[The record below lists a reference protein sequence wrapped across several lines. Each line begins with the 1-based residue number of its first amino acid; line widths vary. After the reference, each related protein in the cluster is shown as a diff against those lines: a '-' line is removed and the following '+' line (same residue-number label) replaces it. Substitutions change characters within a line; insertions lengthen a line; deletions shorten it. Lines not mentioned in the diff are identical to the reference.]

1 MDDEA
6 YGSHETVTNDGLES
20 RQPTV
25 EDLLE
30 LCRELNSRGA
40 KYLIVGGFAIRGAG
54 YIRETND
61 LDMIIDTE
69 PENEARVLKSLE
81 ILPDKAVLHL
91 QPGEVEKY
99 TVVRLADEITI
110 GLMKSASGIDYA
122 EASKDIVIREVEGVP
137 IPFASPRLLW
147 RMKRKTYREK
157 DLADLIFLRQQYPE
171 VTSDSSPHDPS

>member
-6 YGSHETVTNDGLES
+6 YGTCETVTHEGEES

-30 LCRELNSRGA
+30 LCRELNSHDA

-54 YIRETND
+54 YIRETGD
-61 LDMIIDTE
+61 VDVIIDTS
-69 PENEARVLKSLE
+69 PENEARVFKSLE

-91 QPGEVEKY
+91 EPGEVEKY
-99 TVVRLADEITI
+99 TVVRVADEII
-110 GLMKSASGIDYA
+110 IDLMKSASGIDYE
-122 EASKDIVIREVEGVP
+122 EAAKEIVIREVQGVP

-147 RMKRKTYREK
+147 RMKKNTHREK
-157 DLADLIFLRQQYPE
+157 DAADLIFLRQQYPE
-171 VTSDSSPHDPS
+171 VTQD

>member
-1 MDDEA
+1 MDDDA
-6 YGSHETVTNDGLES
+6 YGSEETVTNDGPES

-30 LCRELNSRGA
+30 LCRELNSRRA
-40 KYLIVGGFAIRGAG
+40 KYLIVVGFPIRGAG
-54 YIRETND
+54 YIGETHD
-61 LDMIIDTE
+61 LDVIIDTA
-69 PENEARVLKSLE
+69 PENEAKVLKSLE

-99 TVVRLADEITI
+99 TVVRLADEII
-110 GLMKSASGIDYA
+110 IDLMKSASGIDYA
-122 EASKDIVIREVEGVP
+122 EASKDIIIREVEGGP

-147 RMKRKTYREK
+147 RMKSKTYREK

-171 VTSDSSPHDPS
+171 VTHE